1 MYEFLIAT
9 GRDKNASTNK
19 KVEMALIYN
28 ENGSEKI
35 SDYFQPGN
43 YSNRNDAFE
52 NGQLDIC
59 AHISVEQGGSMV
71 FTDDIV
77 GVMVKFHDETWQL
90 DTIWVTHESGGRC
103 RYKEVNEMFGSHS
116 NLGTP
121 NNPYRIDFEPDTVG
135 NKGNENSFILSVK
148 TAAGNNNGTN
158 DNVFFKLFD
167 DAGYASQTS
176 RADIPGN
183 QYEAGETNTIPS
195 FNTVFG
201 NLTKKI
207 SKVLIVKVGNDKWVP
222 EYIKTTSGLV
232 GQESEFSVINH
243 LPPEGS
249 LDTNHNWTIVPEK
262 NAAVKNL
269 APEGSLDT
277 QLS

>member
-9 GRDKNASTNK
+9 GRDKDASTNET
-19 KVEMALIYN
+19 VEMALIYN
-28 ENGSEKI
+28 DNGVEKI
-35 SDYFQPGN
+35 SNYFRPGQ
-43 YSNRNDAFE
+43 YSNRDNAFE
-52 NGQLDIC
+52 NGQLDLC
-59 AHISVEQGGSMV
+59 AHITVEQGSSMV

-77 GVMVKFHDETWQL
+77 GVMVKFYDKTWQL

-103 RYKEVNEMFGSHS
+103 RYQEVNQMLGTSTG
-116 NLGTP
+116 LGTP
-121 NNPYRIDFEPDTVG
+121 SNPYRVDFKADNPG
-135 NKGNENSFILSVK
+135 KKGNETSFMLTVK

-183 QYEAGETNTIPS
+183 QYEEGETNTIPS